1 MKTGHDIADK
11 VVFVTGANRGIGR
24 AVVDCF
30 IRNGARK
37 VYAAARNPRA
47 AKHQLGA
54 HSGKLELLELDL
66 TLPATVAAAAQ
77 HAADTDIV
85 VNSAGVLSTTTAL
98 GQHALESLKHEIEI
112 NAFGLVRLAQAFGPV
127 LARNGD
133 GVFVQLNSV
142 ASIKYFGH
150 LTTYCASKAASYA
163 ITQSLRDLWKARG
176 IRVVSVHPGP
186 MATDMGTTAGFA
198 EIAEPPSVVADAILS
213 ALGTNDFHVF
223 PGSMA
228 AVIGSAYAS
237 YAREI
242 VDVDLAAEP
251 LPAAREPELSTAIA

>member
-1 MKTGHDIADK
+1 MKTAHDLADK
-11 VVFVTGANRGIGR
+11 AVFVTGANRGIGK

-37 VYAAARNPRA
+37 VYAAARNLKA

-54 HSGKLELLELDL
+54 HSGKLELLEVDL

-85 VNSAGVLSTTTAL
+85 VNSAGVLSTTTSL
-98 GQHALESLKHEIEI
+98 DEHALESLKHETEV
-112 NAFGLVRLAQAFGPV
+112 NTFGLVRLAQAFAPV
-127 LARNGD
+127 LARNGA
-133 GVFVQLNSV
+133 GVFVQINSV
-142 ASIKYFGH
+142 ASIKCFGH

-176 IRVVSVHPGP
+176 IRVLSVHPGP

-198 EIAEPPSVVADAILS
+198 EIAEPPSVVAETILS
-213 ALGTNDFHVF
+213 ALGTTDFHVF

-228 AVIGSAYAS
+228 AVMGAAYAS

-242 VDVDLAAEP
+242 VDVDLTAEP
-251 LPAAREPELSTAIA
+251 PPAAGEHELSAATA